1 VPGLHPLR
9 GAPSIFLNNI
19 RANPGRGRKER
30 TMNTTA
36 SSIANYIAACAIA
49 VATTAYA
56 ADATDARASAKR
68 QYQEAMA
75 KCKQMSGAEM
85 KQCRKDAKTARDNAL
100 AAATPPTA
108 TSPDLVG
115 AAIPN
120 FAGSNPRP

>member
-1 VPGLHPLR
+1 
-9 GAPSIFLNNI
+9 
-19 RANPGRGRKER
+19 
-30 TMNTTA
+30 MNTTA
-36 SSIANYIAACAIA
+36 SSLATYFAACAIA

-68 QYQEAMA
+68 EYEAA
-75 KCKQMSGAEM
+75 ITKCKQMSGAEM
-85 KQCRKDAKTARDNAL
+85 KQCRKDAKATRDNAL
-100 AAATPPTA
+100 NAAAPPATR